1 MKLWMK
7 QQIHSTL
14 TKPEIIMAEKKVN
27 LNEVVA
33 ALQAQVTDMGKVYG
47 IIEQL
52 ELRIEELEKKLEG
65 VKGRDRGPSSTREM
79 TDDDARRVLIG
90 DLKEK
95 SHKVAAEE
103 LGLSYAQVY
112 SCRGFYTFKHIHK
125 EIEVAKKEA
134 VQQ

>member
-1 MKLWMK
+1 M
-7 QQIHSTL
+7 T
-14 TKPEIIMAEKKVN
+14 EKKVN
-27 LNEVVA
+27 LSELVASLMTKVEGLEAKVV
-33 ALQAQVTDMGKVYG
+33 
-47 IIEQL
+47 
-52 ELRIEELEKKLEG
+52 ELEAKLEG